1 MIKVYLAVGM
11 RSAWQNKVKEQVNAI
26 FFDPY
31 NKERGNEKIKENL
44 SFQEYTSWD
53 LHSIRMSDVVF
64 VYGERSNPGVGYL
77 IEAGYAKGLGKTV
90 ILVLE
95 PGNEHITDRYLDF
108 VKAVS
113 DVVYTDLNE
122 GILMLKMMSV

>member
-1 MIKVYLAVGM
+1 MIKVYLAGGM
-11 RSAWQNKVKEQVNAI
+11 RSAWQNKVREQVDAI
-26 FFDPY
+26 FYDPY
-31 NKERGNEKIKENL
+31 NKERGAEKIKENL
-44 SFQEYTSWD
+44 TFEEYTTWD

-95 PGNEHITDRYLDF
+95 PDNEHIKDRYLDF
-108 VKAVS
+108 VKSVS
-113 DVVYTDLNE
+113 DIVYTDLDE
-122 GILMLKMMSV
+122 GILMLKMMAV